1 MGKSKNIKPKEAQK
15 EEICSALLMKA
26 RQIN

>member
-26 RQIN
+26 